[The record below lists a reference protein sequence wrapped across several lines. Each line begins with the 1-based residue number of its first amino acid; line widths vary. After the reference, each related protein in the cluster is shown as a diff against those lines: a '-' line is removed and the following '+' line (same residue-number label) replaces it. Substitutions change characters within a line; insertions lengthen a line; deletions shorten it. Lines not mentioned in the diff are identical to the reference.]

1 MNDNQQMDLRPIHKV
16 QHMSQ
21 NPKKIQLLIL
31 DVDGVLTDGSLILGS
46 DGQEYKLFNSK
57 DGAAIKWWLRSGR
70 QMAWISGRE
79 SPAVLHRAE
88 QLGVQHVYQRILD
101 KLPAY
106 TELLEKLDIP
116 EHKTAYIGDDLVDLP
131 VMARCGFA
139 ISVADAMDEVR
150 AAADLVTE
158 RSGGRGAVA
167 EAVRFLLQAAGD
179 WTTVMARYS
188 KETG

>member
-1 MNDNQQMDLRPIHKV
+1 MIISTRICGKLGKV
-16 QHMSQ
+16 TPVSRD
-21 NPKKIQLLIL
+21 PKKIRLLIL

-101 KLPAY
+101 KVPVY
-106 TELLEKLDIP
+106 SRLLEQLAVP
-116 EHKTAYIGDDLVDLP
+116 ESGTAYIGDDLVDLP
-131 VMARCGFA
+131 IMSRCGFA

-150 AAADLVTE
+150 TRADLTTE
-158 RSGGRGAVA
+158 RPGGRGAVA
-167 EAVRFLLQAAGD
+167 EAIRFLLQAAGD
-179 WTTVMARYS
+179 WEKVVAKYS
-188 KETG
+188 QEAG

>member
-1 MNDNQQMDLRPIHKV
+1 MIIDARIWQNMEKV
-16 QHMSQ
+16 HRVSRD
-21 NPKKIQLLIL
+21 PKNIQLLIL

-57 DGAAIKWWLRSGR
+57 DGAAIRWWLRSGR

-88 QLGVQHVYQRILD
+88 QLGVRHVYQHILD
-101 KLPAY
+101 KLPVY
-106 TELLEKLDIP
+106 SGLLKELAIP
-116 EHKTAYIGDDLVDLP
+116 EGQVAYIGDDLVDLP
-131 VMARCGFA
+131 VMSRCGFS

-150 AAADLVTE
+150 TMADLITE

-167 EAVRFLLQAAGD
+167 EAVRFLLHAAGD
-179 WTTVMARYS
+179 WEKVVAKYS
-188 KETG
+188 QEAG